1 MNFRDKFENGSIL
14 SEEYVLPTII
24 RLGIIRQ
31 IPIFLFLNMS
41 SVQFLSKFIPIYA
54 QIDKDKIK
62 DGDLGPEEWQHLD
75 RKIVGLCDAPIYLQD
90 LEIKSIEDYKSAEE
104 VIINE
109 KVKYVFIDSLPEAID
124 KSKIIKWS
132 EEVGFNVY
140 FTNFT
145 LK

>member
-1 MNFRDKFENGSIL
+1 MNLRDKFENGSIL

-31 IPIFLFLNMS
+31 IPILVFINMS
-41 SVQFLSKFIPIYA
+41 SVQFLNKLIPIYT

-62 DGDLGPEEWQHLD
+62 GNRLSSEEWNHFDQKMNKLYN
-75 RKIVGLCDAPIYLQD
+75 APLWLND
-90 LEIKSIEDYKSAEE
+90 IEVNSVDDYKSAEE
-104 VIINE
+104 VVVNE
-109 KVKYVFIDSLPEAID
+109 KIKYVFIDSIPKTID
-124 KSKIIKWS
+124 KLEIIKWS

-145 LK
+145 ME

>member
-1 MNFRDKFENGSIL
+1 MNLKDKYTNGSIL

-31 IPIFLFLNMS
+31 IPVLAFINIS

-145 LK
+145 LE

>member
-1 MNFRDKFENGSIL
+1 MNLRDKFENGSIL
-14 SEEYVLPTII
+14 SEDYVLPTII

-31 IPIFLFLNMS
+31 IPIILFLNMS
-41 SVQFLSKFIPIYA
+41 SVQFLNKLIPVHS
-54 QIDKDKIK
+54 QIDKEKLK

-90 LEIKSIEDYKSAEE
+90 LEIKSIEDYKSAEK

-124 KSKIIKWS
+124 KSEIIKWS

-145 LK
+145 LE

>member
-1 MNFRDKFENGSIL
+1 
-14 SEEYVLPTII
+14 
-24 RLGIIRQ
+24 
-31 IPIFLFLNMS
+31 MS
-41 SVQFLSKFIPIYA
+41 SVQFLNKLIPVHS
-54 QIDKDKIK
+54 QIDKEKLK
-62 DGDLGPEEWQHLD
+62 DGDLSPEEWQHLD

-145 LK
+145 LE